1 MSGVSTYLNFSHQT
15 EEAFN
20 FYKTVFGTEFS
31 GDGFM
36 RFKDVPPA
44 EGMPLMIA
52 PDNNLIM
59 HVALPIV
66 GGHKL
71 MGSDVPESMGFM
83 VEMGNNF
90 YINLEVDT
98 REETRRLFD
107 ALAVGGKVEQD
118 LQDMFWGDYY
128 GSLQDKYRVKWMF
141 NCSEKA

>member
-1 MSGVSTYLNFSHQT
+1 
-15 EEAFN
+15 
-20 FYKTVFGTEFS
+20 
-31 GDGFM
+31 
-36 RFKDVPPA
+36 
-44 EGMPLMIA
+44 
-52 PDNNLIM
+52 
-59 HVALPIV
+59 
-66 GGHKL
+66 
-71 MGSDVPESMGFM
+71 VPESMGFM
-83 VEMGNNF
+83 VKMGNNF

>member
-83 VEMGNNF
+83 VKMGNNF